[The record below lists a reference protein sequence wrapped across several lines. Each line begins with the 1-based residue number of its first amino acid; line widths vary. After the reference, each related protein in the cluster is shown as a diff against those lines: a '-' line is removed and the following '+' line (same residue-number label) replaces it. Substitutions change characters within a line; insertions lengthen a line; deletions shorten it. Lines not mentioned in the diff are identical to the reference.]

1 MQTEKLMADTV
12 ASEVIECATRVAQ
25 ELGYGHSESV
35 YHQAMLVELRM
46 RNVPYESEKVLSIN
60 YRGLCVGYAR
70 VDLLVKGC
78 VVLELKA
85 VQALRAQDKA
95 QLGRYTQLLNM
106 PRGLLINFGACSMN
120 VWNHT
125 DAL

>member
-1 MQTEKLMADTV
+1 
-12 ASEVIECATRVAQ
+12 
-25 ELGYGHSESV
+25 
-35 YHQAMLVELRM
+35 MLVELRL
-46 RNVPYESEKVLSIN
+46 RGLPYESEKVLPII
-60 YRGLCVGYAR
+60 YRGFCVGYAR
-70 VDLLVKGC
+70 VDVLVKGC

-95 QLGRYTQLLNM
+95 QLGRYTNMLNM

-125 DAL
+125 DAVYKSIGRS